1 MTHLEKLPVYYIRER
16 KKTTTKT
23 LSLLFAENVRES
35 FVQVYLGIVRNIPHK
50 TVLKFIAYAIL
61 LS

>member
-1 MTHLEKLPVYYIRER
+1 MTHLEKYPVYYIRE
-16 KKTTTKT
+16 KKKQQPKH
-23 LSLLFAENVRES
+23 SHYYLLNVRES

-50 TVLKFIAYAIL
+50 TVLKFTAYAFL